1 MFENLDIYSILL
13 ILFAISLGGFTKGV
27 ISFGLPLVSLPI
39 LSFVLNPKQ
48 AIFLL
53 FFTVIAVNL
62 REIKFKNFESYKK
75 VYFLSLG
82 VFIGIIIGSILFHEI
97 EDNLISQLIG
107 FMIVLTAIINFT
119 NLKIEKK
126 FLLNK
131 YFSILYGLFC
141 GLIGGITTL
150 VGPLIAVYLVSLK
163 LEKEEFSE
171 LISLTIF
178 SCLIP
183 IYSVF
188 FIYQPVSLND
198 FLISLSL
205 VIPAVLMQKFG
216 FKIRKILPQDIFKKI
231 ILIVLTVIGSTVILK
246 NW

>member
-75 VYFLSLG
+75 ITFLSLG
-82 VFIGIIIGSILFHEI
+82 VFIGIIIGSILFHKI
-97 EDNLISQLIG
+97 EDSLISQLIG

-141 GLIGGITTL
+141 GVIGGITTL

-231 ILIVLTVIGSTVILK
+231 ILVVLTVIGSAVIFK

>member
-1 MFENLDIYSILL
+1 MFENLDFYSISL
-13 ILFAISLGGFTKGV
+13 ILFAISIGGFTKGV

-62 REIKFKNFESYKK
+62 REIKFNNFESYKK
-75 VYFLSLG
+75 VIFLSLG
-82 VFIGIIIGSILFHEI
+82 VFIGIIIGSILFHNI

-107 FMIVLTAIINFT
+107 FMIVLSAIINFT

-126 FLLNK
+126 LLLNK
-131 YFSILYGLFC
+131 YFSTLYGLFC
-141 GLIGGITTL
+141 GVIGGITTL
-150 VGPLIAVYLVSLK
+150 VGPLIAVYLVNLK

-188 FIYQPVSLND
+188 FIYQPVKLND

-231 ILIVLTVIGSTVILK
+231 ILVVLTVIGSAVIFK

>member
-53 FFTVIAVNL
+53 FFIVIAVNF

-82 VFIGIIIGSILFHEI
+82 VFIGIIIGSILFHKI

-119 NLKIEKK
+119 NLKIDKK

-131 YFSILYGLFC
+131 YFSTLYGLFC
-141 GLIGGITTL
+141 GVVGGITTL
-150 VGPLIAVYLVSLK
+150 VGPLIAVYIVSLN

-188 FIYQPVSLND
+188 FIYQPVSVND

-216 FKIRKILPQDIFKKI
+216 FKIRKILSQDIFKKI
-231 ILIVLTVIGSTVILK
+231 ILVVLTVIGSAVIFK

>member
-216 FKIRKILPQDIFKKI
+216 FKIRKILPQDIFKNI
-231 ILIVLTVIGSTVILK
+231 ILVILTVIGSAVILK

>member
-82 VFIGIIIGSILFHEI
+82 VFIGIIIGSILFHKI

-131 YFSILYGLFC
+131 YFSTSYGLFC
-141 GLIGGITTL
+141 GVVGGITTL

-188 FIYQPVSLND
+188 FIYQPVLFSD
-198 FLISLSL
+198 FLISLCL

-231 ILIVLTVIGSTVILK
+231 ILVVLTVIGSAVIFK

>member
-1 MFENLDIYSILL
+1 MFETLDIYSISL

-39 LSFVLNPKQ
+39 ISFVLNPKQ

-53 FFTVIAVNL
+53 FFTVIAINL
-62 REIKFKNFESYKK
+62 REIKFNNFESYKK
-75 VYFLSLG
+75 VIFLSLG
-82 VFIGIIIGSILFHEI
+82 VFIGIIIGSILFHKI

-107 FMIVLTAIINFT
+107 LMIVLSAIINFT

-126 FLLNK
+126 LLLNK
-131 YFSILYGLFC
+131 YFSTLYGLFC
-141 GLIGGITTL
+141 GVIGGITTL

-205 VIPAVLMQKFG
+205 VIPAILMQKFG

-231 ILIVLTVIGSTVILK
+231 ILVVLTIIGSAVIFK

>member
-1 MFENLDIYSILL
+1 MFENLDIYSISL

-82 VFIGIIIGSILFHEI
+82 VFIGIIIGSILFHKI
-97 EDNLISQLIG
+97 ENNLISQFIG

-131 YFSILYGLFC
+131 YFSTLYGLFC
-141 GLIGGITTL
+141 GVVGGITTL
-150 VGPLIAVYLVSLK
+150 VGPLIAVYIVSLK
-163 LEKEEFSE
+163 LKKEEFSE

-188 FIYQPVSLND
+188 FIYQPVSVND

-216 FKIRKILPQDIFKKI
+216 FKIRTILSQDIFKKI
-231 ILIVLTVIGSTVILK
+231 ILVVLTVIGSAVIFK

>member
-1 MFENLDIYSILL
+1 MFENLDIYSISL

-62 REIKFKNFESYKK
+62 REIKFNNFESYKK

-82 VFIGIIIGSILFHEI
+82 VFIGIIIGSILFHKI
-97 EDNLISQLIG
+97 ENNLISQFIG

-131 YFSILYGLFC
+131 YFSTLYGLFC
-141 GLIGGITTL
+141 GVVGGITTL
-150 VGPLIAVYLVSLK
+150 VGPLIAVYIVSLK
-163 LEKEEFSE
+163 LKKEEFSE

-188 FIYQPVSLND
+188 FIYQPVSVND

-216 FKIRKILPQDIFKKI
+216 FKIRTILSQDIFKKI
-231 ILIVLTVIGSTVILK
+231 ILVVLTVIGSAVIFK

>member
-39 LSFVLNPKQ
+39 SSFVLNPKQ

-53 FFTVIAVNL
+53 LFTVIAVNL

-75 VYFLSLG
+75 ITFLSLG
-82 VFIGIIIGSILFHEI
+82 VFIGIIIGSILFHKI
-97 EDNLISQLIG
+97 EDSLISQLIG

-119 NLKIEKK
+119 NFKIDEKL
-126 FLLNK
+126 LLNK
-131 YFSILYGLFC
+131 YFSTFYGLFC
-141 GLIGGITTL
+141 GVIGGITTL

-188 FIYQPVSLND
+188 FIYQPVLFGD
-198 FLISLSL
+198 FLISLCL
-205 VIPAVLMQKFG
+205 VIPAVLMQKLG

-231 ILIVLTVIGSTVILK
+231 ILVVLTVIGSAIILK

>member
-1 MFENLDIYSILL
+1 MLANLDINSIIL
-13 ILFAISLGGFTKGV
+13 IFLAISLGGFVKGV
-27 ISFGLPLVSLPI
+27 ISFGLPLVALPI
-39 LSFVLNPKQ
+39 LSFALNPKQ

-75 VYFLSLG
+75 VTFLSLG
-82 VFIGIIIGSILFHEI
+82 VFTGIIIGSILFHKI
-97 EDNLISQLIG
+97 EDNIISQLIG
-107 FMIVLTAIINFT
+107 FMIVLAAIINFT
-119 NLKIEKK
+119 NFTIERR

-131 YFSILYGLFC
+131 YFSMSYGLFC
-141 GLIGGITTL
+141 GIIGGITTL

-171 LISLTIF
+171 LISLTVF
-178 SCLIP
+178 TCLLP

-188 FIYQPVSLND
+188 FIYQPVLFND

-205 VIPAVLMQKFG
+205 VIPAVLMQMLG
-216 FKIRKILPQDIFKKI
+216 FKIRKNLPQNIFKKI
-231 ILIVLTVIGSTVILK
+231 ILIILTIIGTMVIYK

>member
-1 MFENLDIYSILL
+1 MFTSLDIYSSLL
-13 ILFAISLGGFTKGV
+13 ILFAISIGGFTKGV

-75 VYFLSLG
+75 VTFLSLG
-82 VFIGIIIGSILFHEI
+82 VFAGIIIGSILFHKI

-119 NLKIEKK
+119 NLKIDKK
-126 FLLNK
+126 LLLNK
-131 YFSILYGLFC
+131 YFSTLYGFFC
-141 GLIGGITTL
+141 GLIGGMTTL

-163 LEKEEFSE
+163 LEREEFSE

-188 FIYQPVSLND
+188 FIYQPVLFND
-198 FLISLSL
+198 YLISLSL
-205 VIPAVLMQKFG
+205 VIPAVIMQKFG
-216 FKIRKILPQDIFKKI
+216 FKIRKKLPQNIFKKI
-231 ILIVLTVIGSTVILK
+231 ILVILTVIGSAVIFK

>member
-82 VFIGIIIGSILFHEI
+82 VFIGIIIGSILFHKI

-131 YFSILYGLFC
+131 YFSTLYGLFC
-141 GLIGGITTL
+141 GVVGGITTL
-150 VGPLIAVYLVSLK
+150 VGPLIAVYIVSLN

-188 FIYQPVSLND
+188 FIYQPVSVND

-231 ILIVLTVIGSTVILK
+231 ILVVLTVIGSAVIFK

>member
-75 VYFLSLG
+75 ITFLSLG
-82 VFIGIIIGSILFHEI
+82 VFIGIIIGSILFHKI
-97 EDNLISQLIG
+97 EDSLISQLIG

-141 GLIGGITTL
+141 GVIGGITTL

-163 LEKEEFSE
+163 LKKEEFSE

-231 ILIVLTVIGSTVILK
+231 ILVVLTVIGSAVIFK

>member
-1 MFENLDIYSILL
+1 MFENLDIYSISL

-75 VYFLSLG
+75 VIFLSLG
-82 VFIGIIIGSILFHEI
+82 VFIGIIIGSILFHKI

-107 FMIVLTAIINFT
+107 FMIVLSAIINFT

-126 FLLNK
+126 LLLNK
-131 YFSILYGLFC
+131 YFSALYGLFC

-188 FIYQPVSLND
+188 FIYQPVSVND
-198 FLISLSL
+198 FLTSLCL
-205 VIPAVLMQKFG
+205 VLPAVLMQKFG

-231 ILIVLTVIGSTVILK
+231 ILVILNVIGSAVIFK

>member
-1 MFENLDIYSILL
+1 MFENLDIYSISL

-62 REIKFKNFESYKK
+62 REIKFNNFESYKK
-75 VYFLSLG
+75 VIFLSLG
-82 VFIGIIIGSILFHEI
+82 VFIGIIIGSILFHKI
-97 EDNLISQLIG
+97 EDDLISQLIG
-107 FMIVLTAIINFT
+107 FMIVLSAIINFT

-126 FLLNK
+126 LLLNK
-131 YFSILYGLFC
+131 YFSTLYGLFC
-141 GLIGGITTL
+141 GVIGGITTL

-216 FKIRKILPQDIFKKI
+216 FKIRKILPQKIFKKI
-231 ILIVLTVIGSTVILK
+231 ILVVLTIIGSAVIFK

>member
-1 MFENLDIYSILL
+1 MFENLDVHSISL

-62 REIKFKNFESYKK
+62 REIKFNNFESYKK
-75 VYFLSLG
+75 VIFLSLG
-82 VFIGIIIGSILFHEI
+82 VFIGIIIGSILFHKI

-107 FMIVLTAIINFT
+107 FMIVLSAIINFT

-126 FLLNK
+126 LFLNK
-131 YFSILYGLFC
+131 YFSTLYGLFC
-141 GLIGGITTL
+141 GVIGGITTL

-188 FIYQPVSLND
+188 FIYQPVKLHD

-205 VIPAVLMQKFG
+205 VIPAVVMQKFG
-216 FKIRKILPQDIFKKI
+216 FKIRKTLPQDIFKKI
-231 ILIVLTVIGSTVILK
+231 ILVVLTVIGSAVIFK

>member
-53 FFTVIAVNL
+53 FFTVIAFNL

-82 VFIGIIIGSILFHEI
+82 VFIGIIIGSILFHKI

-231 ILIVLTVIGSTVILK
+231 ILVVLTVIGAAVIFK

>member
-82 VFIGIIIGSILFHEI
+82 VFIGIIIGSILFHKI

-131 YFSILYGLFC
+131 SFSTLYGLFC

-231 ILIVLTVIGSTVILK
+231 ILVVLTVIGSAVIFK

>member
-1 MFENLDIYSILL
+1 MFTDLDIYSILL
-13 ILFAISLGGFTKGV
+13 ILFAISLGGFTKGI

-75 VYFLSLG
+75 ITFLSLG
-82 VFIGIIIGSILFHEI
+82 VFIGIIIGSILFHKI
-97 EDNLISQLIG
+97 EDNIISQLIG
-107 FMIVLTAIINFT
+107 FMIVLTAITNFT
-119 NLKIEKK
+119 NLKIDKK
-126 FLLNK
+126 LFLNK
-131 YFSILYGLFC
+131 YFSTLYGFFC
-141 GLIGGITTL
+141 GVIGGITTL
-150 VGPLIAVYLVSLK
+150 VGPIIAVYLVSLNLK
-163 LEKEEFSE
+163 KEEFSE
-171 LISLTIF
+171 LISITIF

-188 FIYQPVSLND
+188 FIYQPVLFDD
-198 FLISLSL
+198 FLISLCL
-205 VIPAVLMQKFG
+205 VIPAVLMQKLG

-231 ILIVLTVIGSTVILK
+231 ILVILTVIGLAVILK